1 LITLQTIDSL
11 DRVLLT
17 GIALLGAGMIYAC
30 LRLLKRN
37 AHAGLLSILVAL
49 GGAGCIIAT
58 LLRQAFTTVG
68 SAEPNTVFVTVI
80 TAGVAILLGVAM
92 WLRERHF
99 EGYLPS
105 RSFNALYIGTGL
117 FLLFSTVMIPII
129 PSQLVAAPPTRA
141 ATGMPTLTRTP
152 VPTRTLR
159 ETLTATPIPTLTKT
173 PTALPT
179 LTITPTVAQL
189 VLPTQLKP
197 SATSTPTESP
207 CVVTVIQD
215 RVNLR
220 AAPSTNAAI
229 LTKLALNASGRG
241 LQRTA
246 DGTWWQVQIGADSGW
261 VSSELIT
268 TGAGCAELPTATP

>member
-1 LITLQTIDSL
+1 MITLQTIDSL

-17 GIALLGAGMIYAC
+17 GIALLGAGLIYAC

-49 GGAGCIIAT
+49 GGVAGIIAT
-58 LLRQAFTTVG
+58 LLRQAFTTLG

-80 TAGVAILLGVAM
+80 TAGAALVLGIAM
-92 WLRERHF
+92 WLRERLF
-99 EGYLPS
+99 DNYLPS
-105 RSFNALYIGTGL
+105 RSFSALYIGIGL

-129 PSQLVAAPPTRA
+129 PSQLTASPPTQS
-141 ATGMPTLTRTP
+141 ATGTPTLTRTP
-152 VPTRTLR
+152 MPTRTLR
-159 ETLTATPIPTLTKT
+159 ETSTATPIPTLTKT

-179 LTITPTVAQL
+179 LTITPTMVQI

-197 SATSTPTESP
+197 SATSTATESP

-220 AAPSTNAAI
+220 AAPTTSAAI
-229 LTKLALNASGRG
+229 LTKLALNATGRG
-241 LQRTA
+241 LQRTD

-261 VSSELIT
+261 VSSELISA
-268 TGAGCAELPTATP
+268 GAGCAEIPTATP